1 MSEKK
6 NFEDRL
12 IPLYDALIQ
21 RKTIKSITCYSGLKN
36 IDDRSK
42 DFTIE
47 NVICEDYNKAIQ
59 RNYDGSKSYD
69 LVQTNKRDFYMNWVL
84 KFEL

>member
-1 MSEKK
+1 MKN
-6 NFEDRL
+6 NFEDNL
-12 IPLYDALIQ
+12 LPLQDALISG
-21 RKTIKSITCYSGLKN
+21 RTIKSISCYSGLKN

-59 RNYDGSKSYD
+59 SNYDGSKSYD